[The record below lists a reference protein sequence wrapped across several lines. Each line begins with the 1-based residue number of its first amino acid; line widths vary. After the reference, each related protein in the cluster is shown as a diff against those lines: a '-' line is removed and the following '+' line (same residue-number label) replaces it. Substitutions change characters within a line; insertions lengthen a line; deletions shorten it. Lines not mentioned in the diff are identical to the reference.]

1 MQQCEVDMEAV
12 TTSLFDGVSDEE
24 YLAMKVCFKTVTKK
38 YKKGEEIPMPHEKI
52 GLVQSGRISLMKT
65 DINGIRTIFEQLRKG
80 GVFGDMLG
88 YAWADASFFLVA
100 DEDSEVLY
108 IDYEHIIKRCPNAC
122 THHSVV
128 VSNLVRLMSEKTQ
141 ALSEHLEILSR
152 RTTREK
158 LMAYFLL
165 LSAKAKSA
173 YFTLPFS
180 QTHLADYICV
190 DRSAMIRELR
200 HMSNEGL
207 LEIDKR
213 NIKINNR
220 KIK

>member
-1 MQQCEVDMEAV
+1 MEAV

-122 THHSVV
+122 THHSIV

-213 NIKINNR
+213 NIKLNNR